1 MKIYFFIKII
11 NNKYYIFIISMSS
24 LKYFNNIYVKTDNFD
39 DIITFNDLLSTLH
52 TDRRSLLKY
61 LRENKIYYDT
71 FKQIGNSKGFIRYY
85 KKAEDPVLTSSLT
98 PSITPSI
105 ETDSLTY
112 PPPDILQDDN
122 PELNKNYKPLDNS
135 TTSTTPYD
143 ILHSFHLEDLLK
155 YSPVMITKYN
165 FKINNYT
172 ELFEK
177 SEDEVYKQKVLK
189 YKKFLI
195 DNTKIEQIHNILSLY
210 ISTFNTII
218 LKMYGRIYDT
228 YENELNK
235 MDFENIKY
243 DNVLGVYYTRYL
255 NQKNQLYKS
264 RSTLE
269 HEKELYE
276 YISENYESAIL
287 EKKLLNQQKVINDSK
302 YILHKKSK
310 GSDEYTYKINTIR
323 ITMDDI
329 QNPSLEFLVNIVQ
342 HNDLLS
348 DFYFGQ
354 TYGKIAIAM
363 YKILI
368 KCIYNFKKYK
378 KLCDMYK
385 VKNLDTEDENYKI
398 LLKLKN

>member
-24 LKYFNNIYVKTDNFD
+24 LKYFNNIYVKTDNYN
-39 DIITFNDLLSTLH
+39 DIITFEDLLTTLH

-85 KKAEDPVLTSSLT
+85 KKIDELALT

-122 PELNKNYKPLDNS
+122 PELNENYKPLDNS

-155 YSPVMITKYN
+155 YSPVMITKYK
-165 FKINNYT
+165 FKIDKYT
-172 ELFEK
+172 ELFENT
-177 SEDEVYKQKVLK
+177 ENELYKQKVLK
-189 YKKFLI
+189 YKKFLT
-195 DNTKIEQIHNILSLY
+195 DKTKIEQIHNILSLY
-210 ISTFNTII
+210 ISTFNTVI
-218 LKMYGRIYDT
+218 LKMYGRIYET

-243 DNVLGVYYTRYL
+243 DNVLGVYYTNYL

-264 RSTLE
+264 PSTLK
-269 HEKELYE
+269 HIQELYD

-287 EKKLLNQQKVINDSK
+287 EKKIIHQQKVINDSK
-302 YILHKKSK
+302 YILHKKFK

-329 QNPSLEFLVNIVQ
+329 QDPSLEFLVNIVQ

-348 DFYFGQ
+348 DFYFGE

-368 KCIYNFKKYK
+368 KCIYNFKEYK
-378 KLCDMYK
+378 KLCDIYKIKHLDTDDYYYK
-385 VKNLDTEDENYKI
+385 V
-398 LLKLKN
+398 LLKLQK

>member
-1 MKIYFFIKII
+1 M
-11 NNKYYIFIISMSS
+11 
-24 LKYFNNIYVKTDNFD
+24 
-39 DIITFNDLLSTLH
+39 
-52 TDRRSLLKY
+52 
-61 LRENKIYYDT
+61 E
-71 FKQIGNSKGFIRYY
+71 
-85 KKAEDPVLTSSLT
+85 
-98 PSITPSI
+98 
-105 ETDSLTY
+105 
-112 PPPDILQDDN
+112 
-122 PELNKNYKPLDNS
+122 
-135 TTSTTPYD
+135 
-143 ILHSFHLEDLLK
+143 
-155 YSPVMITKYN
+155 
-165 FKINNYT
+165 
-172 ELFEK
+172 
-177 SEDEVYKQKVLK
+177 
-189 YKKFLI
+189 
-195 DNTKIEQIHNILSLY
+195 
-210 ISTFNTII
+210 
-218 LKMYGRIYDT
+218 
-228 YENELNK
+228 
-235 MDFENIKY
+235 FENIKY

-354 TYGKIAIAM
+354 TYGKIAINM

-368 KCIYNFKKYK
+368 KCIYNFKNYK
-378 KLCDMYK
+378 QLCDMYK
-385 VKNLDTEDENYKI
+385 IKNLDTEDYYYKT
-398 LLKLKN
+398 LLQLQN